1 MTTSSEPA
9 NFAVPELKYDANGL
23 IPAIVQD
30 DATNE
35 ILMLG
40 YMNEQSVRMTLEK
53 RLVTF
58 WSRSRQEYWTKGETS
73 GNVLEL
79 VDIRSRKDS
88 TTTRA
93 RRPCDA
99 LLVRAVPHGPT
110 CHTGNR
116 SCFYRD
122 LGED

>member
-1 MTTSSEPA
+1 MTTSSDPGELV
-9 NFAVPELKYDANGL
+9 VPQLKYDVSGL

-40 YMNEQSVRMTLEK
+40 YMNEASLRMTLEK

-79 VDIRSRKDS
+79 VGIRKD
-88 TTTRA
+88 
-93 RRPCDA
+93 CDVDA
-99 LLVRAVPHGPT
+99 LLVRAIPHGPT

-122 LGED
+122 LDED

>member
-1 MTTSSEPA
+1 MSMSST
-9 NFAVPELKYDANGL
+9 NLPELTYDANGL

-30 DATNE
+30 DANSE

-40 YMNEQSVRMTLEK
+40 YMNADSLRMTLDK
-53 RLVTF
+53 QLVTF

-79 VDIRSRKDS
+79 VSIRKD
-88 TTTRA
+88 
-93 RRPCDA
+93 CDVDA
-99 LLVRAVPHGPT
+99 LLVRANPHGPT
-110 CHTGNR
+110 CHTGER

-122 LGED
+122 LSED

>member
-1 MTTSSEPA
+1 MTTSSDSA
-9 NFAVPELKYDANGL
+9 KSQLPELKYDANGL

-30 DATNE
+30 DETND

-40 YMNEQSVRMTLEK
+40 YMNARSLELTLEK

-79 VDIRSRKDS
+79 VDIRKD
-88 TTTRA
+88 
-93 RRPCDA
+93 CDVDA

-122 LGED
+122 LHDI

>member
-1 MTTSSEPA
+1 MTTSSDPTE
-9 NFAVPELKYDANGL
+9 FAVPELKYDANGL
-23 IPAIVQD
+23 IAAIVQD
-30 DATNE
+30 DSTNE

-40 YMNEQSVRMTLEK
+40 YMNEQSLRMTLEK
-53 RLVTF
+53 QLVTF

-79 VDIRSRKDS
+79 VDIRKD
-88 TTTRA
+88 
-93 RRPCDA
+93 CDVDA

-110 CHTGNR
+110 CHTGHR

>member
-1 MTTSSEPA
+1 MTTSSEPSEVM
-9 NFAVPELKYDANGL
+9 VPELKYDANGL

-30 DATNE
+30 DATGD

-40 YMNEQSVRMTLEK
+40 YMNEQSLRMTLEK
-53 RLVTF
+53 QLVTF

-79 VDIRSRKDS
+79 VGIRKD
-88 TTTRA
+88 
-93 RRPCDA
+93 CDVDA

-110 CHTGNR
+110 CHTGER

>member
-1 MTTSSEPA
+1 MTTSSETNKSA
-9 NFAVPELKYDANGL
+9 WAELKYDANGL
-23 IPAIVQD
+23 IAAIVQD
-30 DATNE
+30 DATNDV
-35 ILMLG
+35 LMLG
-40 YMNEQSVRMTLEK
+40 YMNERSLEMTLEK

-79 VDIRSRKDS
+79 VEIRKD
-88 TTTRA
+88 
-93 RRPCDA
+93 CDVDA

-110 CHTGNR
+110 CHTGQR

-122 LGED
+122 LAED

>member
-1 MTTSSEPA
+1 MTTSSEPSEVM
-9 NFAVPELKYDANGL
+9 VPELKYDANGL

-30 DATNE
+30 DATGD

-40 YMNEQSVRMTLEK
+40 YMNEQSLRMTLEK
-53 RLVTF
+53 QLVTF

-79 VDIRSRKDS
+79 VGIRKD
-88 TTTRA
+88 
-93 RRPCDA
+93 CDIDA

-110 CHTGNR
+110 CHTGER

>member
-1 MTTSSEPA
+1 MTTSSDP
-9 NFAVPELKYDANGL
+9 VPELKYDASGL

-40 YMNEQSVRMTLEK
+40 YMNERSVAMTLEK
-53 RLVTF
+53 QLVTF

-73 GNVLEL
+73 GNVLKL
-79 VDIRSRKDS
+79 VSIRKD
-88 TTTRA
+88 
-93 RRPCDA
+93 CDVDA

-110 CHTGNR
+110 CHTGER

-122 LGED
+122 LGEG

>member
-1 MTTSSEPA
+1 MTTSSEPSEVM
-9 NFAVPELKYDANGL
+9 VPELKYDADGL
-23 IPAIVQD
+23 IPAIVQH
-30 DATNE
+30 DATGD

-40 YMNEQSVRMTLEK
+40 YMNEQSLRMTLEK
-53 RLVTF
+53 QLVTF

-79 VDIRSRKDS
+79 VGIRKD
-88 TTTRA
+88 
-93 RRPCDA
+93 CDVDA

-110 CHTGNR
+110 CHTGER

>member
-1 MTTSSEPA
+1 MTTSSDTSQLP
-9 NFAVPELKYDANGL
+9 VLKYDANGL

-40 YMNEQSVRMTLEK
+40 YMNAESIQMTLDK

-58 WSRSRQEYWTKGETS
+58 WSRSRQEFWTKGETS
-73 GNVLEL
+73 GNVLRLIE
-79 VDIRSRKDS
+79 IRKD
-88 TTTRA
+88 
-93 RRPCDA
+93 CDVDA
-99 LLVRAVPHGPT
+99 LLVRAEPAGPT
-110 CHTGNR
+110 CHTGRR

-122 LGED
+122 LNED

>member
-1 MTTSSEPA
+1 MTTSSDPA
-9 NFAVPELKYDANGL
+9 EFTAPELNYEANGL

-40 YMNEQSVRMTLEK
+40 YMNEQSLQMTLEK

-58 WSRSRQEYWTKGETS
+58 WSRSRQEFWTKGETS

-79 VDIRSRKDS
+79 VGIRKD
-88 TTTRA
+88 
-93 RRPCDA
+93 CDVDA

-122 LGED
+122 LSDD

>member
-1 MTTSSEPA
+1 MTTSSDPTEIT
-9 NFAVPELKYDANGL
+9 VPELKYDANGL

-30 DATNE
+30 DASHE

-40 YMNEQSVRMTLEK
+40 YMNEESVRMTLEK

-79 VDIRSRKDS
+79 VGIRKD
-88 TTTRA
+88 
-93 RRPCDA
+93 CDVDA

-122 LGED
+122 LGDD

>member
-53 RLVTF
+53 RLV
-58 WSRSRQEYWTKGETS
+58 Y
-73 GNVLEL
+73 VLEPQSAGVL
-79 VDIRSRKDS
+79 DQGRDQRQ
-88 TTTRA
+88 RA
-93 RRPCDA
+93 RTRRYPQG
-99 LLVRAVPHGPT
+99 LR
-110 CHTGNR
+110 R
-116 SCFYRD
+116 
-122 LGED
+122 

>member
-1 MTTSSEPA
+1 MTTSFELS
-9 NFAVPELKYDANGL
+9 VPQLTYDANGL

-40 YMNEQSVRMTLEK
+40 YMNAASLRMTLEK

-58 WSRSRQEYWTKGETS
+58 WSRSREEYWTKGETS

-79 VDIRSRKDS
+79 IGIRKD
-88 TTTRA
+88 
-93 RRPCDA
+93 CDVDA
-99 LLVRAVPHGPT
+99 LLVRAVPRGPT

-116 SCFYRD
+116 SCFYRE
-122 LGED
+122 LGDD

>member
-1 MTTSSEPA
+1 MSSE
-9 NFAVPELKYDANGL
+9 FHVPELTYDANGL

-30 DATNE
+30 DANGE

-40 YMNEQSVRMTLEK
+40 YMNERSVQMTLEK

-79 VDIRSRKDS
+79 VGIRKD
-88 TTTRA
+88 
-93 RRPCDA
+93 CDVDA

-110 CHTGNR
+110 CHTGER

-122 LGED
+122 LDEA

>member
-1 MTTSSEPA
+1 MTTSSEPTD
-9 NFAVPELKYDANGL
+9 FAVPELKYDANGL
-23 IPAIVQD
+23 IAAIVQD
-30 DATNE
+30 DSSNE

-40 YMNEQSVRMTLEK
+40 YMNEQSLQMTLEK
-53 RLVTF
+53 GLVTF

-79 VDIRSRKDS
+79 VGIRKD
-88 TTTRA
+88 
-93 RRPCDA
+93 CDVDA

-116 SCFYRD
+116 SCFYRE
-122 LGED
+122 LSED